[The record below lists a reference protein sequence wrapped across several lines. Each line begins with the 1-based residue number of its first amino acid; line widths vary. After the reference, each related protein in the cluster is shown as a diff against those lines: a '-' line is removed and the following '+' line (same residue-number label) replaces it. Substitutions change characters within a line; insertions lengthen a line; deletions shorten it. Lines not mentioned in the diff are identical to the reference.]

1 MFSLAVFTSS
11 TKTIKLKLQVKGFYM
26 SFVENKRIVQEF
38 LDETYN
44 KGNLKNTDRFVTPD
58 FIYHARGED
67 IEGIEAYNEW
77 VSSDRSIFPDLQ
89 LTMVDSIAEFG
100 KVASA
105 FIVEGTHEKEF
116 RGMPA
121 THKKF
126 ETVGMNIFYF
136 QDNKIREGW
145 VVVDALTA
153 ALQLGAVK
161 AISSDAD

>member
-1 MFSLAVFTSS
+1 MESS
-11 TKTIKLKLQVKGFYM
+11 EKDFYM
-26 SFVENKRIVQEF
+26 SFSEKKRIVQEF

-44 KGNLKNTDRFVTPD
+44 KGNLKNTNRYVTPN

-77 VSSDRSIFPDLQ
+77 VSSDRSIFPDIRV
-89 LTMVDSIAEFG
+89 TIVDSIEELG

-105 FIVEGTHEKEF
+105 FIVEGTQEKEF
-116 RGMPA
+116 RGLPS

-126 ETVGMNIFYF
+126 ETVGINIFHF
-136 QDNKIREGW
+136 QDNKIKEGW
-145 VVVDALTA
+145 VVVDALSA

-161 AISSDAD
+161 ATSSNAD

>member
-1 MFSLAVFTSS
+1 
-11 TKTIKLKLQVKGFYM
+11 M

-77 VSSDRSIFPDLQ
+77 VSSDRSIFPELQ

-105 FIVEGTHEKEF
+105 FIVEGTNEKEF
-116 RGMPA
+116 RGIPA

-126 ETVGMNIFYF
+126 ETVGVHAFHF
-136 QDNKIREGW
+136 KDGKIKEAWTISDGLTPALELG
-145 VVVDALTA
+145 VVKIVSNES
-153 ALQLGAVK
+153 K
-161 AISSDAD
+161 

>member
-1 MFSLAVFTSS
+1 
-11 TKTIKLKLQVKGFYM
+11 M
-26 SFVENKRIVQEF
+26 SFLENKRIVQEF

-58 FIYHARGED
+58 FVYHARGED
-67 IEGIEAYNEW
+67 IEGIEAYNDW
-77 VSSDRSIFPDLQ
+77 VSSDRSIFPDIKF
-89 LTMVDSIAEFG
+89 TIVDSIAESG

-116 RGMPA
+116 RGISA

-126 ETVGMNIFYF
+126 ETVGMNIFHF
-136 QDNKIREGW
+136 QNNKIKEGW
-145 VVVDALTA
+145 VVVDGLTA

-161 AISSDAD
+161 AISSEVD